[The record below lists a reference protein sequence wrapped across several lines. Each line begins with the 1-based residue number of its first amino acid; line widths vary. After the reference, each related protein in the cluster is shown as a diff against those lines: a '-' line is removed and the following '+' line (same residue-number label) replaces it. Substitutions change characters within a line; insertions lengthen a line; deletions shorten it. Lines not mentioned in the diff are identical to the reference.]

1 MPAHDAIAE
10 EAGFV
15 PALHLDD
22 PVARHW
28 VRAAMLHLRRE
39 VCWRRH
45 LSRSVSGAETALSA
59 TLDLTRYAEARTEFF
74 DNDATAAYLTSEI
87 RRPAPPDPRPRR
99 GSFEWI
105 ARECALDAAGCFAV
119 GLGLLAAL
127 DHSAGT
133 VIAELSRRRS
143 PAPSL
148 ALAQQ
153 LWHEPSALLRLADA
167 GHALWQL
174 GIFQLAA
181 TEHDGAIEWDGGF
194 VVPPIVARLIAILDS
209 PLPDLLEPVASAGPL
224 PAPHITVGAARL
236 RACAAT
242 RSLTVVPLAGAFGA
256 DFDAT
261 ASSLSRVNGRAL
273 RRLHA
278 SAAVRSNA
286 GRLKSLL
293 LTAWLRDL
301 NVLLVDDVPRAHGP
315 DAITPFAYLNEMRGL
330 PVTLLIPTDESGA
343 LPGLA
348 EEIKCPRVEIP
359 RLGYQDRVALWHHEL
374 REEPAVDRA
383 AIEHCARRFRYEP
396 VTIRSAAAAFLE
408 SPVRNQHTLIEAC
421 RGTVPLDV
429 GGLAE
434 RVMPRFTADD
444 LVLAPPLRRQFEEI
458 AQAMRSLGDV
468 HYRWGT
474 GRAWNEAGLSILLSG
489 PPGCGK
495 GTFAE
500 ALANELELP
509 LYRIDLSQIANK
521 YVGET
526 EKNLKRL
533 FDAADVADA
542 ILFFDECDAIFA
554 KRIDVRDAH
563 DRYANLEVSY
573 LLARME
579 RFRGLGILATNRRKD
594 LDEAFLRRLRA
605 VVELP
610 LPESAQRTQL
620 WRTAV
625 PPGVDG
631 SALDFDFL
639 GRQFNLA
646 GGHIRSAMLNACLQ
660 SAPSQQGDARPSLTM
675 AAVIAAV
682 KRELDKLQRAPTPA
696 QFGPFAEIAR
706 ELDRG

>member
-1 MPAHDAIAE
+1 MPARAAIAE
-10 EAGFV
+10 EAAFV

-22 PVARHW
+22 PLARHW
-28 VRAAMLHLRRE
+28 IRAAMLHLRRE

-45 LSRSVSGAETALSA
+45 LSRGVAGAETALSA
-59 TLDLTRYAEARTEFF
+59 TLDLTRHAEARRDFF
-74 DNDATAAYLTSEI
+74 DTDATAAYLTAEI
-87 RRPAPPDPRPRR
+87 RRPTPTDARPRR
-99 GSFEWI
+99 GSFDWI
-105 ARECALDAAGCFAV
+105 GQECALDAAGQFAL

-133 VIAELSRRRS
+133 VIAEVSRRRS
-143 PAPSL
+143 PSPSL

-153 LWHEPSALLRLADA
+153 LWHDPSALLPLADS
-167 GHALWQL
+167 GHPLWRS
-174 GIFQLAA
+174 GIFQPAA
-181 TEHDGAIEWDGGF
+181 TEHEGAGEWDGAY
-194 VVPPIVARLIAILDS
+194 VIPATVARLIAVVDS
-209 PLPDLLEPVASAGPL
+209 PLPDLLEPIESAGLL
-224 PAPHITVGAARL
+224 PAPHIAAGAARL
-236 RACAAT
+236 RACSAA

-261 ASSLSRVNGRAL
+261 AVSLGRVNGRAV

-278 SAAVRSNA
+278 SAAVRSN
-286 GRLKSLL
+286 GNRLKSLL
-293 LTAWLRDL
+293 LSAWLRDV

-315 DAITPFAYLNEMRGL
+315 DTVTPFAYLNEMREL

-359 RLGYQDRVALWHHEL
+359 RLSYQDRVALWRHEL
-374 REEPAVDRA
+374 RAEPAVDAA

-408 SPVRNQHTLIEAC
+408 SPVRNQRTLIEAC
-421 RGTVPLDV
+421 RSTVPLDV

-434 RVMPRFTADD
+434 RVVPRFTPDD
-444 LVLAPPLRRQFEEI
+444 LVLSPPLRRQFDEI

-500 ALANELELP
+500 ALADVLELP

-542 ILFFDECDAIFA
+542 ILFFDECDAIFG

-646 GGHIRSAMLNACLQ
+646 GGHIRSAMFNACLQ
-660 SAPSQQGDARPSLTM
+660 SAPAQQSEARPTLTM
-675 AAVIAAV
+675 AAVIGAV
-682 KRELDKLQRAPTPA
+682 KRELDKLQRAPAPA
-696 QFGPFAEIAR
+696 QFGPFADIAR